1 MNSLD
6 SLKIVRW
13 KTEQSFV
20 SGNWFFLGFSG
31 ISGVESAFGTWA
43 KKTRASGLNGHGKR
57 GNAERERRE
66 MNPFF
71 GNPRILFIGRQVCLG
86 TRGVR
91 SYALRTRTSCM
102 TEASTASV
110 RMGRVVGFSGRMGR
124 VAGEVGRM
132 GHRVGWDVGS
142 DGSGGSD
149 GSDFSDMATWTIRG
163 QVLRVRRAYRGTRRV
178 PGWGSGLPFG

>member
-1 MNSLD
+1 MNSPD

-110 RMGRVVGFSGRMGR
+110 RMGRVAGYAGRMGR
-124 VAGEVGRM
+124 RVGR
-132 GHRVGWDVGS
+132 VGASDGS
-142 DGSGGSD
+142 DGSVSSD
-149 GSDFSDMATWTIRG
+149 SATWTIRG
-163 QVLRVRRAYRGTRRV
+163 QSSRLRGAYRGTQRV
-178 PGWGSGLPFG
+178 PRMRTLTPLQIISEFWFK